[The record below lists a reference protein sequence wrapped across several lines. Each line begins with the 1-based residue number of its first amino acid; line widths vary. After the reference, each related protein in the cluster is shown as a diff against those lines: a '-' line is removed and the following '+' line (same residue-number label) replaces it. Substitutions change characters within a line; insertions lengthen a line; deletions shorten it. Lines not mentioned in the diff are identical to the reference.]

1 MPKRRRSSSQLITPT
16 DDNCLAACSTK
27 AIDIPSTIRSVL
39 GPGASAQYLPGYLIS
54 RGIRRDCLSP
64 GLIAAYQRIGG
75 TPRAGREVNGNSRDG
90 RSDTA
95 APSPC
100 SHGDDG
106 ATSAEDDDNIMAR
119 IVVSPLDIGRDEA
132 SNNSKYPAMSDNRC
146 NESLEA
152 VVDESIRY
160 LVRSKATNSQSAV
173 DDGSYG
179 RNILSMGYVPAKEGH
194 DGGAVPNMASGVY
207 CIHPNST
214 ATYARTSSFMRSVHK
229 LVGDSILK
237 DMLTTCIVLIPA
249 GRVGGT
255 MERGNYFQLCGP
267 PLTFYRPVQ
276 EKEREES
283 DDEIGGKGGA
293 MEEGDMACSSPETK
307 RVKFDEAVKCTVFDT
322 RSEGLRMKMPRNPY
336 LKATLKKPATCS
348 NDDEANADAKTAES
362 TGKDEGDKSKMDK
375 ANHAEI
381 WDPKAPIP
389 RHLIFYSESFV
400 KHPGLPPS
408 HILNA
413 SDDGKSFGGVAE
425 RLLDS
430 MVRLRVPSSAIT
442 PGDGKK
448 KRSKK
453 RQKRWK
459 RLRESGTAICKD
471 IHRRHQQCDYARL
484 LDRHCP
490 LPSDYKQCEGSDDT
504 PSLADLSASFVT
516 GDQVASFIRSC
527 LWSAFPASYWGSRA
541 NFDMIS
547 STATRFIK
555 LRRREQMSEGE
566 LLKGIKVLDITWLF
580 GDRTTQ
586 KSRSRSDHEAG
597 TRLLQNAMH
606 WLYCSYIIPLIR
618 SCFYATETEFTAN
631 RVVFYRKPV
640 WTQFRTLA
648 MASLKGRQY
657 TEIEIT
663 EAARRNADQD
673 MGCSKLRLLPKS
685 TGVRALNLL
694 SHAQRVD
701 FGDDSAGHA
710 RPSLCRP
717 NAEDRRISTNATL
730 RRTFAVLKHEH
741 GNSPS
746 SFGCGVFGLNE
757 VFPLLLNFKKDLRD
771 FRKQAKENVPLYF
784 ASVDLHRCYDN
795 IDQDYLYD
803 LVKRVVTNEE
813 YLIQQHNVLHP
824 FQSLERIQ
832 RKRSTHLCDPVD
844 MQSFPDLA
852 SHELAGSYSQSIF
865 VDGIT
870 TSLVKKD
877 EVLGLLKEHIFSNL
891 VAINGDFGPRFL
903 SQSSGI
909 PQGSVLSTML
919 CNYYYGD
926 LESKLLGN
934 VFESDERSP
943 HGKGVHLLVRIV
955 DDFLLVSTRKDT
967 CVQFLRKM
975 HEGIPQLGVRINQAK
990 TMTNFDNTISPSD
1003 ASGQTLPMKK
1013 AVEVYSN
1020 GDEFFAWCGMLFNT
1034 KTCEARVDYS
1044 RFAGSLAVDGLTA
1057 DRLSDHGTKLTFRIK
1072 SFVRPRCQAV
1082 LFDLRL
1088 NTVENA
1094 LLNFYQA
1101 MLLGAVK
1108 TVGYIRTG
1116 LNGGVKHNP
1125 KFIVD
1130 CIEDIISY
1138 AQALISSRL
1147 KAAAASTASQDK
1159 HHDQSD
1165 VTRRHLS
1172 LPAAQWL
1179 GRHAFRAVLKPVD
1192 SCHRFGDV
1200 LSCLSGSKDNSA
1212 KESAPCD
1219 YALLCK
1225 VANRA
1230 LGEFD
1235 LSRFV
1240 Y

>member
-1 MPKRRRSSSQLITPT
+1 MPKRRRDSSQVIIPT
-16 DDNCLAACSTK
+16 ADDLAAFATK

-54 RGIRRDCLSP
+54 RGIRRDGLPP
-64 GLIAAYQRIGG
+64 GLIAAYRRIGG
-75 TPRAGREVNGNSRDG
+75 ASRAGREANGGSRHG
-90 RSDTA
+90 KIDTA
-95 APSPC
+95 APL
-100 SHGDDG
+100 
-106 ATSAEDDDNIMAR
+106 TSAEDDDIIAR
-119 IVVSPLDIGRDEA
+119 IVVSPLDNGRDEA
-132 SNNSKYPAMSDNRC
+132 SNSKYPAMPDNRC

-152 VVDESIRY
+152 IVDESIRH
-160 LVRSKATNSQSAV
+160 LVRSKAANSQTVV

-194 DGGAVPNMASGVY
+194 DGGSVPNMASGVY
-207 CIHPNST
+207 CVHPNST
-214 ATYARTSSFMRSVHK
+214 ATYARTSSFMRCVHK

-249 GRVGGT
+249 GDAGGT
-255 MERGNYFQLCGP
+255 MQRGNYFQLCGP
-267 PLTFYRPVQ
+267 PLTFYKPVQ
-276 EKEREES
+276 EKEENQSVDDEGVGLGGEDNMIES
-283 DDEIGGKGGA
+283 DL
-293 MEEGDMACSSPETK
+293 ACSSPKTK
-307 RVKFDEAVKCTVFDT
+307 RVKFNESVKCTVFDNGQ
-322 RSEGLRMKMPRNPY
+322 EDLQMKMPRNPY
-336 LKATLKKPATCS
+336 LKATLKKSATCS
-348 NDDEANADAKTAES
+348 NDEANADAKSAES
-362 TGKDEGDKSKMDK
+362 AGEDGGDNSETDN

-389 RHLIFYSESFV
+389 RHLMFYSESFV

-408 HILNA
+408 HVLNIP
-413 SDDGKSFGGVAE
+413 DDCQSFGGVAE

-430 MVRLRVPSSAIT
+430 MVRLRVPSSTIT
-442 PGDGKK
+442 SCGGKK

-453 RQKRWK
+453 RPKRWK
-459 RLRESGTAICKD
+459 RLRESGIVICID
-471 IHRRHQQCDYARL
+471 IRRRHQQCNYARL

-490 LPSDYKQCEGSDDT
+490 LPSSDYESCEASDDT

-516 GDQVASFIRSC
+516 GDQVASFICSC
-527 LWSAFPASYWGSRA
+527 LWSAFPTSFWGSRA
-541 NFDMIS
+541 NFDVIS

-555 LRRREQMSEGE
+555 LRRREQMSKGE
-566 LLKGIKVLDITWLF
+566 LMKGVKVTDVKWLF
-580 GDRTTQ
+580 GDRTT
-586 KSRSRSDHEAG
+586 KNSISRSDHEAG
-597 TRLLQNAMH
+597 TRLLQNVVH

-657 TEIEIT
+657 TEIEIA

-673 MGCSKLRLLPKS
+673 MGCSKLRLLPKA
-685 TGVRALNLL
+685 TGVRVLNLL

-701 FGDDSAGHA
+701 FGDESAGHA

-717 NAEDRRISTNATL
+717 SAEDRRISTNSTL

-757 VFPLLLNFKKDLRD
+757 VFPLLLNFKKDLRK
-771 FRKQAKENVPLYF
+771 FRKQTKNNAPLHF

-795 IDQDYLYD
+795 IDQNYLYD
-803 LVKRVVTNEE
+803 LVKRVITNEE

-844 MQSFPDLA
+844 IQNFPDLA

-926 LESKLLGN
+926 LESRLLGG
-934 VFESDERSP
+934 VFERDERSP
-943 HGKGVHLLVRIV
+943 QSRGVNLLVRIV
-955 DDFLLVSTRKDT
+955 DDFLLVSTRKDV

-975 HEGIPQLGVRINQAK
+975 QEGIPELGVRINQAK
-990 TMTNFDNTISPSD
+990 TMTNFEYNVSPSV
-1003 ASGQTLPMKK
+1003 ASDQKR
-1013 AVEVYSN
+1013 AVGICSN
-1020 GDEFFAWCGMLFNT
+1020 GNEFFAWCGMLFNT

-1057 DRLSDHGTKLTFRIK
+1057 DRLGEHGTKLTFRIK
-1072 SFVRPRCQAV
+1072 SFVRPRCQAL

-1094 LLNFYQA
+1094 FLNFYQA

-1125 KFIVD
+1125 KFVVG
-1130 CIEDIISY
+1130 CIEDVISY

-1147 KAAAASTASQDK
+1147 KATAAPTTPQDK
-1159 HHDQSD
+1159 YHDESD
-1165 VTRRHLS
+1165 VSSRHLS

-1179 GRHAFRAVLKPVD
+1179 GRHAFRAILKTIDP
-1192 SCHRFGDV
+1192 CHGFGDV
-1200 LSCLSGSKDNSA
+1200 LFCLSESKEDSKRDSVSCN
-1212 KESAPCD
+1212 

-1235 LSRFV
+1235 LSRFE